1 MSNHEYQKAADEIS
15 TKIHGK
21 LHIFVGAAMKKHGI
35 TEFTVPLADV
45 LKYMEGNETLV
56 MHMTEDKDGQKCMIM
71 RNMTEA
77 QVATEFD
84 PKTQIRSNVK

>member
-1 MSNHEYQKAADEIS
+1 MSNHEYQKAADEMS
-15 TKIHGK
+15 AKIHGK

-45 LKYMEGNETLV
+45 LKYMEGDESLV
-56 MHMTEDKDGQKCMIM
+56 MHMTEDKNGQKCMII
-71 RNMTEA
+71 RNMTET

-84 PKTQIRSNVK
+84 PKTHIRGIMK